1 MGVCQD
7 IVFRLLIIG
16 LTHHLT
22 VTSFLLYIN
31 YSVFILIKQ
40 NNFIYMEKKY
50 TVWLKKSVSLDV
62 IKDGNRR

>member
-1 MGVCQD
+1 MSD
-7 IVFRLLIIG
+7 
-16 LTHHLT
+16 
-22 VTSFLLYIN
+22 IN